1 MKKRVLTLIIAGIMS
16 LSLVGC
22 GEKNNDNKESS
33 KDSSSSVVESNNDS
47 EEEVSDKDSE
57 EEYVPYNKD
66 EVNELN
72 KELREK
78 FRKFFEDNNIEVK
91 ESEKTK
97 EDQTIEGICRIKYE
111 SPDEEQIPCYGGISY
126 YATAYPGAAYI
137 GYSFYYF
144 VDEENLPKA
153 RDLLIAEPYKI
164 LTGDEISD
172 ETLDEIDEIISDTY
186 NNGIKVR
193 KHLIETNG
201 AYKVVITTS
210 STDIEFSIKS
220 RKKFP
225 LQEF

>member
-47 EEEVSDKDSE
+47 EEDDEDSE

-78 FRKFFEDNNIEVK
+78 FRKFFKDNNIEVK

-144 VDEENLPKA
+144 VDEENPPKA

-172 ETLDEIDEIISDTY
+172 ETLDAIDEIISGGYDV
-186 NNGIKVR
+186 NNKVV
-193 KHLIETNG
+193 EVNG
-201 AYKVVITTS
+201 AYEVSVSWTGSKFK
-210 STDIEFSIKS
+210 FSICS
-220 RKKFP
+220 HGDG
-225 LQEF
+225 E

>member
-33 KDSSSSVVESNNDS
+33 KDSSLSVVESNNDS
-47 EEEVSDKDSE
+47 EEEVSDEDSE

-72 KELREK
+72 KDLREK
-78 FRKFFEDNNIEVK
+78 FRKFFKENNIEVEENEKSQEK
-91 ESEKTK
+91 E
-97 EDQTIEGICRIKYE
+97 TIDGICSIRYV
-111 SPDEEQIPCYGGISY
+111 SPDEEQPPCYGGIYY
-126 YATAYPGAAYI
+126 YATAYPGRAYI
-137 GYSFYYF
+137 GYDFYYF

-220 RKKFP
+220 SGDG
-225 LQEF
+225 E